1 MGAESIQT
9 AIAAMVQDWLSDHP
23 LLGWCV
29 THPIWAIALL
39 LLFIFSAW
47 GLLGAIA
54 QLVKTLWIELL
65 RAPLRLVR
73 WIGVRLLKLFKR
85 IPKEMSQPFDSP
97 DTQLLQSP
105 EIYSPPS
112 TLNQPE
118 LAARNNGQSAQLRE
132 VIVRLEQLQREQ
144 AQLLQDVR
152 AILPQPS
159 DATLPHHVPT
169 LQESKPQQKLP

>member
-1 MGAESIQT
+1 MSPMGAESIQT

-47 GLLGAIA
+47 IA
-54 QLVKTLWIELL
+54 LL

-105 EIYSPPS
+105 EIYSPTS
-112 TLNQPE
+112 TLNEPE

-159 DATLPHHVPT
+159 NATLPHHVPT